1 VSFSRDVF
9 AVLRKELLELV
20 GSRKT
25 ARGPLVQASIVVAV
39 AGVLIPMSGP
49 VVWTDPRVSALLFF
63 LFPSTLAASV
73 AADSFAGERERRTLE
88 TLLTTP
94 LSDASILVAKAMTAV
109 IFAVSAAAAALLA
122 GLVTV
127 NLHRSRLFVPSAV
140 FFVALLGAALA
151 TALTTSALAVAV
163 SMRVNIARSAQ
174 QLSAIITLVVVG
186 AVAATLKELALT
198 VDWPLILRID
208 AALAAIGLAS
218 LAMLLRLFRRDRLL
232 ERR

>member
-1 VSFSRDVF
+1 MTFARDVWTM
-9 AVLRKELLELV
+9 LRKELLELV
-20 GSRKT
+20 GNRKT
-25 ARGPLVQASIVVAV
+25 ARGPLVQASIVIMV
-39 AGVLIPMSGP
+39 AGILIPMNGA

-94 LSDASILVAKAMTAV
+94 LSDASILVGKALTAV

-127 NLHRSRLFVPSAV
+127 NLHRSVLFVPRAI
-140 FFVALLGAALA
+140 FFAALLGAALA

-174 QLSAIITLVVVG
+174 QLSAIVTLVVVG
-186 AVAATLKELALT
+186 AVAATLRELAVTL
-198 VDWPLILRID
+198 DWPLILRID
-208 AALAAIGLAS
+208 AGLAALGLVALA
-218 LAMLLRLFRRDRLL
+218 MQLRFFRRDRLL